1 MTNPNIP
8 YQELTYRIIGCA
20 MKVHRR
26 TQRGLR
32 EKHYQRAFDA
42 EMIQEGLRTEMEHP
56 RQIYDGDVWMGILYL
71 DHWVNECIVVE
82 DKAVNYPM
90 TDKDQA
96 QIIAYL
102 AATGSQV
109 GLFINFGRSSLEYH
123 RILPPKT
130 LQGWQQNIQQY
141 LWRPRTNGRGWTRG
155 TGRTYE
161 ETDAEL
167 PLPPNTPLENQEEE
181 SRDAI
186 DW

>member
-1 MTNPNIP
+1 MINSSISH
-8 YQELTYRIIGCA
+8 QDLTYRIIGCA
-20 MKVHRR
+20 MRVHRR

-32 EKHYQRAFDA
+32 EKHYQRAFDE
-42 EMIQEGLRTEMEHP
+42 EMIQEGLTTEMEHP
-56 RQIYDGDVWMGILYL
+56 REIYDGETWMGILYL

-82 DKAVNYPM
+82 DKAVTYPM
-90 TDKDQA
+90 TDKDKA

-130 LQGWQQNIQQY
+130 LQGWQKNIQQY
-141 LWRPRTNGRGWTRG
+141 LWTPKTNGRGWTRG
-155 TGRTYE
+155 SGRTYE

-167 PLPPNTPLENQEEE
+167 LLPPSIGPANQEED
-181 SRDAI
+181 STDVI